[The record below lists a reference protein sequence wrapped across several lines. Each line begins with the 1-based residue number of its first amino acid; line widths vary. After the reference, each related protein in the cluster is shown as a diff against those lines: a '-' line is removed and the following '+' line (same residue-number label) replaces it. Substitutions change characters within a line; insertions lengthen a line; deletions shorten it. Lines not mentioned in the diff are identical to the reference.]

1 MVSPFP
7 PSSSSPGEGQLVVG
21 LLPQKVS
28 ALSTISFQ
36 YPLKLISPS
45 PAANQ
50 KSVLVFLLT
59 YGGGLV
65 GGDQVHLTIS
75 IKPNSRLS
83 IVTQGHTKIFK
94 SPSPEVITRQKLHV
108 TIEPGAAL
116 CLLPDPVQP
125 FGESVYEQ
133 SQSFFVAETGSL
145 CLLDWVSAGRT
156 ARGEDWDLWGW
167 SGRNEVWSIAQTG
180 KKPRLLLR
188 DNVLLDGVAMGSTE
202 KVLRKKMQGLGIFGT
217 LVLKGP
223 LVESLAAFF
232 LSEFSTLPRIGAR
245 DFRSQDMK
253 DHDSTLVLSPQDS
266 WRSSRLMQETE
277 DKVLWS
283 AAKVRGCTVIKVGAR
298 TVEGG
303 RRWIG
308 SMIKEEGSVSQH
320 FGEDATMCIEV
331 FKIFTP
337 KAQAMEV
344 DNFEDYAASELSDVS
359 TIDPFQRRRSMAQQ
373 VLSEEQLD
381 LIRRNGAPQ
390 TIQTMES
397 SEDPLKEPDVTC
409 SICAEPYHTEFEPGI
424 TEYPFLTACGHV
436 LGAACLKKWLK
447 DQSTCPIC
455 RFNRKFDSSASLFRQ
470 AYQLSVEFRCG
481 HPILPRRAFSS
492 GSANPPNL
500 TFETGVPR
508 SCLDCRLARINV
520 YWSAKIDEYQGKLA
534 YLEKKL
540 ASLNAWF
547 ELLIDSEGDADVESR
562 TGLMNEVELDRE
574 EITVQIVRA
583 KADWQADVASLRER
597 IKGTWV
603 ASC

>member
-1 MVSPFP
+1 
-7 PSSSSPGEGQLVVG
+7 EGQLVVG

-65 GGDQVHLTIS
+65 GGDQVHLTINV
-75 IKPNSRLS
+75 KPNSRLS

-156 ARGEDWDLWGW
+156 ARGEDWDLRGW
-167 SGRNEVWSIAQTG
+167 SGRNEVWSIAQTR

-202 KVLRKKMQGLGIFGT
+202 NVLRKKMQGLGIFGT

-223 LVESLAAFF
+223 LMESLAAFF

-253 DHDSTLVLSPQDS
+253 DHDNTLVLSPQDS

-283 AAKVRGCTVIKVGAR
+283 AAKVRGCTVVKVGAR

-320 FGEDATMCIEV
+320 FGEDATMC
-331 FKIFTP
+331 
-337 KAQAMEV
+337 
-344 DNFEDYAASELSDVS
+344 
-359 TIDPFQRRRSMAQQ
+359 
-373 VLSEEQLD
+373 
-381 LIRRNGAPQ
+381 
-390 TIQTMES
+390 
-397 SEDPLKEPDVTC
+397 
-409 SICAEPYHTEFEPGI
+409 
-424 TEYPFLTACGHV
+424 
-436 LGAACLKKWLK
+436 
-447 DQSTCPIC
+447 
-455 RFNRKFDSSASLFRQ
+455 
-470 AYQLSVEFRCG
+470 
-481 HPILPRRAFSS
+481 
-492 GSANPPNL
+492 
-500 TFETGVPR
+500 
-508 SCLDCRLARINV
+508 
-520 YWSAKIDEYQGKLA
+520 
-534 YLEKKL
+534 
-540 ASLNAWF
+540 
-547 ELLIDSEGDADVESR
+547 
-562 TGLMNEVELDRE
+562 
-574 EITVQIVRA
+574 VR
-583 KADWQADVASLRER
+583 
-597 IKGTWV
+597 
-603 ASC
+603 